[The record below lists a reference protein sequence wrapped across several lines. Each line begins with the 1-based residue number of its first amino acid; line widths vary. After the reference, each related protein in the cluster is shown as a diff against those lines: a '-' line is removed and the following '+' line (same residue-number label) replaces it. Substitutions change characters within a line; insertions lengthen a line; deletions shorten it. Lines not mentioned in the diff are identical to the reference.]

1 MIKLYPSRFDFMAKY
16 LYVKQYDK
24 KYNTSFFIDLYKAHI
39 TTFNG
44 GYELPDTTLPNS
56 TIIKQNID
64 DFIKVFNELID
75 DMKKN
80 GYNKQYPIPVDKN
93 GIIEN
98 GTHRLLTA
106 YYYNIKPEIKQI
118 SGKGQ
123 YYDYNFFLQR
133 QGKPPLERIYADTMA
148 LEYINHNPN
157 QRCMILYPN
166 AYDNN
171 KIQKIIPIIKQYGDI
186 YYHKV
191 IKLSPNGL
199 INLIK
204 ELYRGEE
211 WIGGLFPTSGG
222 DGKFRFCYVDNPI
235 IYISISMYDV
245 TKLIE
250 MKEKCREIYN
260 LGKHSLHVS
269 DYISDTW
276 RISAALLNENSIN
289 FLNNGTNNISPQT
302 KQLLTT
308 YFKEIENNNES
319 NNEDYCLTSSLI
331 MEMYNLRQA
340 KDIDYLHK
348 DNKCIDAENI
358 GIHDGKWLSYYQ
370 IHKDEIIYNPQNH
383 FYVNG
388 YKFATLNIIK
398 KMKENRGEPKDIN
411 DLELIH
417 KIRI

>member
-1 MIKLYPSRFDFMAKY
+1 MIKVYPSRFDFMAKY

-24 KYNTSFFIDLYKAHI
+24 RYNTNFFIDLYKAHI
-39 TTFNG
+39 NTFNG
-44 GYELPDTTLPNS
+44 AYELPDI
-56 TIIKQNID
+56 TIQNNTITKQNMG
-64 DFIKVFNELID
+64 DFIKIFDELIG

-80 GYNKQYPIPVDKN
+80 GYNKQYPIPVDQT

-98 GTHRLLTA
+98 GAHRLLTA
-106 YYYNIKPEIKQI
+106 YYYNIQPEMKYI

-123 YYDYNFFLQR
+123 HYDYNFFLQR
-133 QGKPPLERIYADTMA
+133 QGKPALERIYADTMA
-148 LEYINHNPN
+148 LEYIKHNPN

-166 AYDNN
+166 AYDSN
-171 KIQKIIPIIKQYGDI
+171 KIQKIIPIIKQYGYI
-186 YYHKV
+186 YYHKE

-211 WIGGLFPTSGG
+211 WIGGLFPSSGG
-222 DGKFRFCYVDNPI
+222 DGKFRLCYANNPI
-235 IYISISMYDV
+235 IYISISMFDV

-250 MKEKCREIYN
+250 MKEKCRQIYN

-276 RISAALLNENSIN
+276 RISAALLNENSID
-289 FLNNGTNNISPQT
+289 FLNNGTNNISQHT
-302 KQLLTT
+302 KELLTT
-308 YFKEIENNNES
+308 YFKEIEKNRDNM
-319 NNEDYCLTSSLI
+319 EDFCLTSSLI

-348 DNKCIDAENI
+348 ANKIIEAENI
-358 GIHDGKWLSYYQ
+358 GIHDDKWLSYYH

-388 YKFATLNIIK
+388 YKFATLDVIK
-398 KMKENRGEPKDIN
+398 KMKENRGEPKDIK
-411 DLELIH
+411 DLVLMN
-417 KIRI
+417 KISI